1 MTVLVQAW
9 ECLLSHRSIPI
20 TQLLLCL
27 VGSVAE
33 SVEAEVF
40 IPTTEWQVVKEGQSI
55 PKGLHVRMNLQTGL
69 KEAKLMDESSTAS
82 DDEQHEVCHV
92 ILFVAS
98 LICHVLPLELCS

>member
-1 MTVLVQAW
+1 M
-9 ECLLSHRSIPI
+9 
-20 TQLLLCL
+20 LCL

-69 KEAKLMDESSTAS
+69 KEAKLMVKSSTAS
-82 DDEQHEVCHV
+82 EDEQHEVC
-92 ILFVAS
+92 
-98 LICHVLPLELCS
+98 ICGFFNLPCSTT